1 MRYIVRH
8 HSGTLWF
15 QIRVPVALTPRFG
28 PIIRQCLGTGDLSEA
43 RSLALQLAGDWL
55 SRFSAARQGIELP
68 QVAQASTADD
78 PADCS
83 RAQEYKSVYIGAPA
97 AALTANPPIVVAQTQ
112 DAAPAHPKTRADD
125 FAKLF
130 AAWKRANPDRALSTV
145 IEVKR
150 VLHLFER
157 FVRKH
162 PSDVQRADIAAWRD
176 RLIASSQARASV
188 AKKIGFIS
196 TILQVGYDAGHLT
209 QNVARGLKI
218 PKATTSMHRRRPQ
231 QRTTTNRCNNEE
243 TAGYCYRQMN
253 LYEHRREGLNP
264 LRIRH
269 FGVFPGK
276 QKRVVGLE
284 RAHWSGAA
292 RIRTI
297 FRDAFT
303 SAGLPYFN
311 PHSFRNTLVRLGQ
324 AVCQTPEDFKAW
336 SQNLGHDKVL
346 TTFLSYGHVL
356 SPRQGEIIRGLATPQ
371 VAMQPDVSELAKA
384 LVREMRESGVET
396 VVK

>member
-28 PIIRQCLGTGDLSEA
+28 PIIRQCLGTCDLSEA

-78 PADCS
+78 PAACS

-97 AALTANPPIVVAQTQ
+97 AASTANPPIVVAQTQ
-112 DAAPAHPKTRADD
+112 NAAPALPKARADD

-130 AAWKRANPDRALSTV
+130 AAWKRANPDRASSTV

-176 RLIASSQARASV
+176 RLIASNQARASV

-218 PKATTSMHRRRPQ
+218 PKAHVEPLVRRPFTADELT
-231 QRTTTNRCNNEE
+231 RLFSSHVYSKKARPRAGGGAATAWLPVLALATGCRLEE
-243 TAGYCYRQMN
+243 LAQ
-253 LYEHRREGLNP
+253 
-264 LRIRH
+264 LRIEDVIYDQDH
-269 FGVFPGK
+269 G
-276 QKRVVGLE
+276 
-284 RAHWSGAA
+284 WY
-292 RIRTI
+292 
-297 FRDAFT
+297 FR
-303 SAGLPYFN
+303 
-311 PHSFRNTLVRLGQ
+311 
-324 AVCQTPEDFKAW
+324 
-336 SQNLGHDKVL
+336 VL
-346 TTFLSYGHVL
+346 TRAEGRHGGCR
-356 SPRQGEIIRGLATPQ
+356 PRFTRC
-371 VAMQPDVSELAKA
+371 K
-384 LVREMRESGVET
+384 
-396 VVK
+396 